1 MSNTQVSQFIALV
14 NARLC
19 KGSMESTLQ
28 NIWKEFRSYPV
39 CTALVMKGER
49 QGQVCGKAAVKGQ
62 PFCMCHTPREKKEKP
77 VKIQLHCSECSTVIR
92 KGQTTCKDHRVYE
105 TCTVVLVKGS
115 RKGEVCGK
123 KGVCPRHNGKEKEKK
138 IEKKQDMVEEKDGL
152 VQIKQEP
159 VEEETLISPPYV
171 MATAAASN
179 NNQKKEK
186 VIKEKVIKEKVV
198 KEKVIKEKKTKKQQV
213 VEETVVPIQIKQE
226 PVEEETI
233 SSQVVMTATKEQKK
247 EKIVKEKK
255 QKKTN
260 VVVPQVPPPIMILDQ
275 VTEQQVSAHI
285 PRSPDYPPPPHIK
298 ELYQQ
303 FNKK

>member
-62 PFCMCHTPREKKEKP
+62 TFCMCHTPREKKEKP
-77 VKIQLHCSECSTVIR
+77 VKIQFQCSECSTVIR
-92 KGQTTCKDHRVYE
+92 KGQTKCKDHRVYE

-123 KGVCPRHNGKEKEKK
+123 KGVCPRHNGKEKEKE

-159 VEEETLISPPYV
+159 VEEETVISPPYV

-186 VIKEKVIKEKVV
+186 VVKEKVV
-198 KEKVIKEKKTKKQQV
+198 KEKKTKKQQV

-226 PVEEETI
+226 PVEEATT
-233 SSQVVMTATKEQKK
+233 SSPVVMTVTKEQKK
-247 EKIVKEKK
+247 EKIVKEKIVK
-255 QKKTN
+255 EKKEKKTN
-260 VVVPQVPPPIMILDQ
+260 VVVPQVPPPIIIPDQ
-275 VTEQQVSAHI
+275 VTEQQVSVHI
-285 PRSPDYPPPPHIK
+285 PHSPDYPPPPHIK
-298 ELYQQ
+298 QLYQQ

>member
-1 MSNTQVSQFIALV
+1 MSNTQISQFITLV

-62 PFCMCHTPREKKEKP
+62 TFCMCHTPREKKEKP
-77 VKIQLHCSECSTVIR
+77 VKIQFQCSECSTVIR
-92 KGQTTCKDHRVYE
+92 KGQTKCKDHRVYE

-123 KGVCPRHNGKEKEKK
+123 KGVCPRHNGKEKEKE

-159 VEEETLISPPYV
+159 VEEETVISPPYV

-179 NNQKKEK
+179 NQK
-186 VIKEKVIKEKVV
+186 KEKVV
-198 KEKVIKEKKTKKQQV
+198 KEKVVKEKVVKEKKTKKQQV

-226 PVEEETI
+226 PVEEATT
-233 SSQVVMTATKEQKK
+233 SSPVVMTATKEQKK

-255 QKKTN
+255 EKKTN
-260 VVVPQVPPPIMILDQ
+260 VVVPQVLPPIMIPDQ
-275 VTEQQVSAHI
+275 VTEQQVSVHI

-298 ELYQQ
+298 QLYQQ